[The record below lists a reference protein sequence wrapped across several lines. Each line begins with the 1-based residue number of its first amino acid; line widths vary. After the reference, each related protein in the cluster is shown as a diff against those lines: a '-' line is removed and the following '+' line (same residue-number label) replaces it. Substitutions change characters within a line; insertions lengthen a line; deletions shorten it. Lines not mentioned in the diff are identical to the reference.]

1 MRTGSEGLRV
11 DVVTIFPDYLAPLRL
26 ALTGQAIQR
35 GDLQVEV
42 HDLRRWTDDT
52 HRSVDDAP
60 FGGGGGMVM
69 RPEPWWRALTELTGR
84 RPRRGQALDAGTG
97 PAQPGGHIV
106 VPSPSGRRLNQA
118 VVAELAVQ
126 RHLVICCGRYE
137 GIDQRVIDAWAD
149 DVISLGDYV
158 IAGGEAAALVMIEA
172 VARLLPGVVGNPV
185 SVRDDSFAGTE
196 GLLEGPVYT
205 RPATYQGLSVPP
217 VLLSGDHAAITR
229 WRLQESRQRTAS
241 VRPDLLGAPT
251 APHPAARQPPSMA
264 D

>member
-1 MRTGSEGLRV
+1 MRV
-11 DVVTIFPDYLAPLRL
+11 DVVTIFPDYLAPLQL

-42 HDLRRWTDDT
+42 HDLRRWTDDA

-84 RPRRGQALDAGTG
+84 RAAPGRAGGAGDGPDQRGA
-97 PAQPGGHIV
+97 HIV
-106 VPSPSGRRLNQA
+106 VPSPSGRRLSQR
-118 VVAELAVQ
+118 VVADLAAR
-126 RHLVICCGRYE
+126 RHLVFCCGRYE

-185 SVRDDSFAGTE
+185 SVSDDSFAGAE

-217 VLLSGDHAAITR
+217 ILLSGDHAAIAR
-229 WRLQESRQRTAS
+229 WRHQESRQRTAS
-241 VRPDLLGAPT
+241 VRPDLLGAPA
-251 APHPAARQPPSMA
+251 APDLAARHRPSMA